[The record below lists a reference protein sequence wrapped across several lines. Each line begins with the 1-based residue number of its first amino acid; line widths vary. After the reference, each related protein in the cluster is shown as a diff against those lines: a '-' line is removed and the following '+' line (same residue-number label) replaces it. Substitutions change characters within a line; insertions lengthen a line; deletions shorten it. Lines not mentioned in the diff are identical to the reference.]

1 MTLEVEPPKSA
12 PGGRGGRHGRRGGAS
27 RAVIPVGIV
36 LGLLIVALL
45 TPLTI
50 AARVWYEARQDE
62 RPHSDAIVVLGAAQY
77 NGKPSPTLRWRL
89 QHALDLYRDG
99 VAPTIVTVGGKQ
111 PGDNYTEAG
120 SGRRWLVEEGG
131 VPAGDVVAVPTGR
144 DTLQSF
150 EAVGRLYDARGWSSG
165 VIVSD
170 PWHSFRS
177 ERMAVDH
184 GIEATA
190 SPTRSGPS
198 VQTRET
204 QVYNIVRETGAYLS
218 YTFLGGDGEP
228 ATRPGAARDAPA
240 GDPAGGSAGDG
251 AAGARTSGR

>member
-1 MTLEVEPPKSA
+1 MSDTMTLELELPKSA
-12 PGGRGGRHGRRGGAS
+12 SGGRGGRHGRRGAAS
-27 RAVIPVGIV
+27 FAVISVGIV

-50 AARVWYEARQDE
+50 AARIWYEARQDE
-62 RPHSDAIVVLGAAQY
+62 RPRSDAIIVLGAAQY
-77 NGKPSPTLRWRL
+77 NGKPSPTLQWRL
-89 QHALDLYRDG
+89 QHALNLYREG
-99 VAPTIVTVGGKQ
+99 VAPAIVTVGGKL

-120 SGRRWLVEEGG
+120 AGRRWLVREGG
-131 VPAGDVVAVPTGR
+131 VPAGDVVAVTTGR

-150 EAVGRLYDARGWSSG
+150 EAVGRLYDDRGWSSG

-177 ERMAVDH
+177 ERMAADH
-184 GIEATA
+184 GIEAAA

-204 QVYNIVRETGAYLS
+204 QAYYIARETGAYLS
-218 YTFLGGDGEP
+218 YAFLGGDGEP
-228 ATRPGAARDAPA
+228 ATRPGEGDRPPA
-240 GDPAGGSAGDG
+240 GAPTGLPETG
-251 AAGARTSGR
+251 ASGR